1 MMKCLKRQLSGG
13 LKMHNPK
20 EYMDALKKQLDDID
34 QTGNILQFVLKN
46 RFEGYDYVSEDKIAN
61 Y

>member
-1 MMKCLKRQLSGG
+1 
-13 LKMHNPK
+13 MHNPK